1 MFFKDDRKVLIIMEI
16 KGSKQLYHKL
26 FFIYTAILVCAISA
40 LVIFFLNSTKNRFL
54 EQSLSYTEMMSESA
68 VSYLED
74 TSDIAEYIH
83 EDLYNSGM
91 ELSDALHYMTDE
103 PDVYLQHRLDTYI
116 ANKTREYK
124 GIEHFFQDA
133 FQAYGGLN
141 RITLFSY
148 GRDEI
153 TEYTRDGKSYRRAGD
168 AEFKKCLETGC
179 LVEEDSFAYLKE
191 IRDPSTMQVKGCMIL
206 RFKSKKFESI
216 RQYYSRAELIVYH
229 EAGTAVYDSSQEN
242 EISVIV
248 EAEGQGTLEDLL
260 GAYVE
265 QAQRGEYHI
274 VSYLEKKRAAAIPLS
289 IVVMF
294 VVVGIAVM
302 ALGQLFVRY
311 HLQQLAKRLNRI
323 LDGMTKV
330 MDGDLDIRI
339 PTDKNGD
346 ELDVIAQY
354 FNEMC
359 VRLDGHIKK
368 QYLAEIEQKN
378 AEMDALQSQ
387 INPHFLYNTLEAVRM
402 KAICNGDREVGK
414 MLYSLAVTFRA
425 QIKEAD
431 IITLAQE
438 LHYCKKYMELFE
450 FRYQN
455 QFQASVE
462 CPEEYLKTPI
472 IKFVLQPVIENYF
485 IHGIRLKER
494 DNFVRITVEK
504 DDGYRIIV
512 EDNGRGM
519 PEEAIAKKNREL
531 EHDTMEKHS
540 SIGIANV
547 NRRLKAVYGK
557 EYGIR
562 LEAREGGGLRVI
574 LRFKPDGEGEGTML

>member
-1 MFFKDDRKVLIIMEI
+1 MEI

-26 FFIYTAILVCAISA
+26 FFIYTVILVCAISA

-54 EQSLSYTEMMSESA
+54 EQSISYTEMMSESA

-83 EDLYNSGM
+83 EDLYSSSI
-91 ELSDALHYMTDE
+91 ELNDVLHYLTDE

-116 ANKTREYK
+116 ANKYSEYK
-124 GIEHFFQDA
+124 GIVKFFLDA
-133 FQAYGGLN
+133 FQAYGSLN

-168 AEFKKCLETGC
+168 EEFKKSFGNGC
-179 LVEEDSFAYLKE
+179 LVEEDCFSYLKE
-191 IRDPSTMQVKGCMIL
+191 IRDPATMQVKGCMIL
-206 RFKSKKFESI
+206 RFRSKKFESI
-216 RQYYSRAELIVYH
+216 WQYYSRAELLVYH
-229 EAGTAVYDSSQEN
+229 DAGMVVYDSSREH
-242 EISVIV
+242 EITDIL
-248 EAEGQGTLEDLL
+248 AADDNGTLEDLL

-265 QAQRGEYHI
+265 QAQRGEYHT
-274 VSYLEKKRAAAIPLS
+274 VSYLEKKRAAAVPLS
-289 IVVMF
+289 IVVMS
-294 VVVGIAVM
+294 VLVGIAVM
-302 ALGQLFVRY
+302 ALGELFVRY
-311 HLQQLAKRLNRI
+311 HLQHLAKRLNRI

-330 MDGDLDIRI
+330 MDGDLGGRI

-359 VRLDGHIKK
+359 VKLDGHIKK

-431 IITLAQE
+431 VITLAQE

-455 QFQASVE
+455 QFQANVE
-462 CPEEYLKTPI
+462 CPEEYLRTPI

-485 IHGIRLKER
+485 IHGIRLKEQ
-494 DNFVRITVEK
+494 DNFIRIIVEK
-504 DDGYRIIV
+504 EEGYRIIV
-512 EDNGRGM
+512 EDNGKGM
-519 PEEAIAKKNREL
+519 TKEAIAAKNQEL

-557 EYGIR
+557 ECGIR
-562 LEAREGGGLRVI
+562 LETRDGRGLRVI
-574 LRFKPDGEGEGTML
+574 LRFKPDGGGSGSIG

>member
-1 MFFKDDRKVLIIMEI
+1 MEI

-302 ALGQLFVRY
+302 ALGQLFVSY